1 MTFSLPHKTI
11 VVHFIDGTSINVD
24 LSNDCIA
31 QLGRVVNEV
40 QLSFAAANAPP
51 APPPPVASPA
61 DASGRRSPMSII
73 SSLITPLISAPQ
85 QRPVLPPHVA
95 VHQQPARA
103 HRRQARSLLVD
114 AFRRH
119 VLPTLKESLPSAFLL
134 WTIQSEANQKVSE
147 FNKARDEIIE
157 LVEMSGLQL
166 DLAVEA
172 SLPHDRRSS
181 GSTMGG
187 DSEFSATSSS
197 DYFMAPGSPQRFLA
211 SVPAVSAMPVA
222 QRPVYS
228 AQLTRV
234 THLAS
239 RLGNITK
246 LATRYEREEGKRQWL
261 EHMDLTR
268 DADKALRRAFS
279 NGLLR
284 RTDALNA
291 TPLQRS
297 SLSQSVTAA
306 DLDMASGLTLV
317 PSPSLESIMENDMSD
332 MESEPELD
340 DRSSSCS
347 PEPLPLTP
355 TMERSL
361 SFASDEG
368 GYCVEPTSP
377 TPASR
382 KAQFADVPELVAS
395 DDWVSHHP
403 SQAPPDVPLPPCP
416 KFGDTWEVP
425 SGPKHDLWP
434 GLKISY

>member
-1 MTFSLPHKTI
+1 M
-11 VVHFIDGTSINVD
+11 NVD
-24 LSNDCIA
+24 LSNECIA

-61 DASGRRSPMSII
+61 DVSGRRSPMSIL
-73 SSLITPLISAPQ
+73 SSLVAPLINGQPQ
-85 QRPVLPPHVA
+85 QQQQTRAVLPPHVA

-119 VLPTLKESLPSAFLL
+119 VLPTLKESLPSAYLL
-134 WTIQSEANQKVSE
+134 WSIQSEANQKVAE
-147 FNKARDEIIE
+147 FNKARDEVIDLIE
-157 LVEMSGLQL
+157 SSGLQL
-166 DLAVEA
+166 DLSVEA
-172 SLPHDRRSS
+172 SLPCDGRRRNSN
-181 GSTMGG
+181 STIGG

-197 DYFMAPGSPQRFLA
+197 SSSDPFMAPGSPQRFLA
-211 SVPAVSAMPVA
+211 SVPAVSAMPAA
-222 QRPVYS
+222 QRVPYS

-234 THLAS
+234 THLAT

-284 RTDALNA
+284 RTDSLNA

-306 DLDMASGLTLV
+306 ELDAAAGLSLV
-317 PSPSLESIMENDMSD
+317 PTSSLEAIMEDLSD
-332 MESEPELD
+332 EESEPELD

-368 GYCVEPTSP
+368 GYCAEPCSPPTSP
-377 TPASR
+377 SPAR
-382 KAQFADVPELVAS
+382 KAGFAEVPELVS
-395 DDWVSHHP
+395 GDDWCGA
-403 SQAPPDVPLPPCP
+403 QACAPPDVPLPPCP
-416 KFGDTWEVP
+416 KFGSWEAEAP
-425 SGPKHDLWP
+425 TPRSLAAPEHDLWP
-434 GLKISY
+434 GLKISC